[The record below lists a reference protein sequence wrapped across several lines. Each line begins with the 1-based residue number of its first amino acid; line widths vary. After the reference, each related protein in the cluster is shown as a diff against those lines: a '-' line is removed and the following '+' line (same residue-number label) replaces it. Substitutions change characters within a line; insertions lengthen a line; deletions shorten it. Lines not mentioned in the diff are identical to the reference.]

1 MQDPACRW
9 RWAVQPL
16 VAIVAAAILA
26 LGLSGSRFFDRPER
40 DAIQQAVID
49 HFERASLPPSGLREQ
64 ML

>member
-1 MQDPACRW
+1 
-9 RWAVQPL
+9 L